1 MNQFQPARTD
11 TNPLGVAGFVISIVG
26 LCVGGLLSPV
36 GLVLSLIALGKQPRG
51 FAIAGTII
59 GAIGSCGIIIAL
71 VAIPVILALVLAM
84 AGMTAAALGIAAFA
98 GPQAEAQ
105 IEMFVIASNIE
116 ERIQQSSGTL
126 PATIADG
133 APTLSEAQKTDPWKH
148 PYVYEV
154 TQEGKAFRLYSMGP
168 DGLAATGDDVR
179 YEWKIE
185 INNQPSHVDDSPP
198 PAVLAPPSEAPS
210 SESPAEETGTETPP
224 PAGS

>member
-59 GAIGSCGIIIAL
+59 GALGSCGIIIAL

-105 IEMFVIASNIE
+105 IEMFVLTTNIE
-116 ERIQQSSGTL
+116 ERIQQSAGTL
-126 PATIADG
+126 PATLDEA
-133 APTLSEAQKTDPWKH
+133 ASTLSEAQKTDPWKH

-168 DGLAATGDDVR
+168 DGLAATPDDVQ
-179 YEWKIE
+179 YKWKIE
-185 INNQPSHVDDSPP
+185 INRQPSHVDDSA
-198 PAVLAPPSEAPS
+198 PAAAPVAPSEAPT
-210 SESPAEETGTETPP
+210 SESPGEGTGSDVPP